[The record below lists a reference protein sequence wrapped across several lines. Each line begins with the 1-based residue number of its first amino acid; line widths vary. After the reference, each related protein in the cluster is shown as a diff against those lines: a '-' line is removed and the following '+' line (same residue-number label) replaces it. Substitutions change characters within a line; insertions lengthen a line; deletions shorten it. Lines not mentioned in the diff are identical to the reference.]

1 MKGAAIIGLF
11 PNQILYRISPITV
24 AVNNYE
30 YLEENDE
37 FKSLEEDEDG
47 NSLYLK
53 YKKFVER
60 AKSVKTNDI
69 IEKVIRPINETTNIY
84 YSFEE
89 KEEINE
95 KDMQLLDTL
104 DIPQSNLPIANR
116 TLIVSMKFSN
126 YINVTVMD
134 KEADKGNGKISFHKI
149 HFIKYYFIKNFIS

>member
-60 AKSVKTNDI
+60 AKSVKINDI

-116 TLIVSMKFSN
+116 TLIVSM
-126 YINVTVMD
+126 I
-134 KEADKGNGKISFHKI
+134 
-149 HFIKYYFIKNFIS
+149 